1 MSHGSGTSSRD
12 NNVRY
17 LYKVGLENV
26 TLEKEKLGRVGVLY
40 LAGFPTKL
48 EKFPPAGYEHGRRK
62 LQLWQQL
69 QLSRQRMDVE
79 NDPTLARPVSKVC
92 SASDAERRAARKN
105 PVHVFYIRNQNMK
118 SLRSRIYEKWLL
130 LDLWSNGAQRVSV
143 FSVNNRGQ
151 KKINTQVG
159 NHTRCIALRLWHGT
173 RKYVGRTHFAL
184 LDVWVWHISQLCIH
198 HHHLPLSRPKWN
210 RY

>member
-1 MSHGSGTSSRD
+1 MLVYNQRSFFFFFIDASLMSHGSGTSSRD

-79 NDPTLARPVSKVC
+79 IDPTLARPVSKVC

-105 PVHVFYIRNQNMK
+105 LFYIRNQNMK
-118 SLRSRIYEKWLL
+118 SLRSRFVIGWCAE
-130 LDLWSNGAQRVSV
+130 SECV
-143 FSVNNRGQ
+143 F
-151 KKINTQVG
+151 
-159 NHTRCIALRLWHGT
+159 CE
-173 RKYVGRTHFAL
+173 
-184 LDVWVWHISQLCIH
+184 
-198 HHHLPLSRPKWN
+198 
-210 RY
+210 